1 MGGFSAHDMQLGAV
15 VQTLGRNFAT
25 MGEMIDSPPAP
36 TPAAERLERLRARL
50 APLAA
55 ECLEITDESHLHA
68 GHAGAA
74 GGRGHVHLLIVAA
87 AFDGLDRLARER
99 LVHRLLGDLLTTE
112 LHAVRMNLY
121 ASDEL

>member
-1 MGGFSAHDMQLGAV
+1 MSK
-15 VQTLGRNFAT
+15 
-25 MGEMIDSPPAP
+25 MIASQPVSGPP
-36 TPAAERLERLRARL
+36 AERLERIRARL

-68 GHAGAA
+68 GHPGAA
-74 GGRGHVHLLIVAA
+74 DGRGHVHLLIVTA
-87 AFDGLDRLARER
+87 AFDGLDRLTRER